1 MEQDT
6 PQQESKKDDQTQYL
20 KRPIL
25 EETDIPN
32 PIQGPIKDPNKV
44 FHFMKDVHDST
55 VPKMWGIFLDAEG
68 CSLGNEPLALGIDAE
83 PENFDIEN
91 IFHFYYLF
99 HAKGVTLVTNH
110 IHNDATPSDADK
122 ELIRKT
128 QSAKALLQRVS
139 LVDYIIVAG
148 DHYWSMANQDGTSCH
163 CGHQHYIEGEL

>member
-25 EETDIPN
+25 KETDIPN

-55 VPKMWGIFLDAEG
+55 VPKMWGIFL
-68 CSLGNEPLALGIDAE
+68 NEDRLSVGDELLALDEGAD
-83 PENFDIEN
+83 PKDFSTRGVVHY
-91 IFHFYYLF
+91 FGVFYAHRF
-99 HAKGVTLVTNH
+99 VMITNH
-110 IHNDATPSDADK
+110 MTDDATPTEEDK
-122 ELIRKT
+122 KLIKR
-128 QSAKALLQRVS
+128 LERVAEI
-139 LVDYIIVAG
+139 LEGDFADYIIVAG
-148 DHYWSMANQDGTSCH
+148 NHYWSMNIQNGTACH